1 MNKLCLMIAVTTAF
15 ACVFAPLSVAQG
27 PTATAVVCGDVDL
40 NSAVQSKDARMILR
54 HAAKTEPLTEKAAL
68 LRADLDDNGEIN
80 AADARLCLRVAGR
93 LAPRSQRAEM
103 TERQILEKFTSVMNE
118 TRARARSYEK
128 TEWWEISGEEF
139 GAATDIIGS
148 ALRGFLPG
156 REDADRT
163 QTLDDASLIPPVN
176 TAGVGCGLTDAD
188 AILRVS
194 LTDHGDGT
202 ATIRIVLKDEVSPEP
217 MDPQTGVSSSYTGGI
232 FNVISG
238 DDIRSKAADIGEFSL
253 TELDV
258 NYHDCVVVCT
268 YDTETGIAKTIDY
281 TAPARIDAEFSLTFN
296 FRGGAEI
303 VNRVVVEIK

>member
-1 MNKLCLMIAVTTAF
+1 MKKLCLTLAVCAAITF
-15 ACVFAPLSVAQG
+15 ACAPTSAAKGASV
-27 PTATAVVCGDVDL
+27 PAVVCGDVDL

-68 LRADLDDNGEIN
+68 LRADFDDNGVIN

-93 LAPRSQRAEM
+93 LAPRSQRADM

-118 TRARARSYEK
+118 TKARARTCEK

-139 GAATDIIGS
+139 GAATDIVGS
-148 ALRGFLPG
+148 ALRTFLPG

-176 TAGVGCGLTDAD
+176 SAGVGCGLTDAD
-188 AILRVS
+188 AILRAS

-217 MDPQTGVSSSYTGGI
+217 MDPQTGVSPSYTGGI
-232 FNVISG
+232 FNVISEN
-238 DDIRSKAADIGEFSL
+238 DIRSKAADIGEFSL

-281 TAPARIDAEFSLTFN
+281 IAPARIDAEFSLTFN